1 MKTKGC
7 TDSFWDI
14 EVEKMV
20 DLVKTFLEL
29 VEDLYMAELITKE
42 QYDEMTRN
50 KIEFLKHVENKCVK
64 EVDES
69 IGIPMQ

>member
-1 MKTKGC
+1 
-7 TDSFWDI
+7 
-14 EVEKMV
+14 
-20 DLVKTFLEL
+20 VKTFLEL
-29 VEDLYMAELITKE
+29 VDDLYMAELITKE